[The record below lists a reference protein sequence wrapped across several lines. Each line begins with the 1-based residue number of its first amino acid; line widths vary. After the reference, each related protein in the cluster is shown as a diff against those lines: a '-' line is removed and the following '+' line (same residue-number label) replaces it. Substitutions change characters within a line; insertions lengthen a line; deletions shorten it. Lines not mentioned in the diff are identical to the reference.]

1 MLHRAKISLGVLALS
16 WFLLSGLILGNPVA
30 IAQSQTSQVFR
41 ELLERSEKEKKGLT
55 FFVRGQTIAG
65 IVIRVVGT
73 EAVEVRNQT
82 FSRIIIKLDSIDA
95 LAIN

>member
-1 MLHRAKISLGVLALS
+1 MLLHAKIFLGVLALS
-16 WFLLSGLILGNPVA
+16 WFLLSGLLLGHPVA
-30 IAQSQTSQVFR
+30 AAQLQSGQAFR

>member
-1 MLHRAKISLGVLALS
+1 MLLHAKISLGVLALS
-16 WFLLSGLILGNPVA
+16 WFLLCGPLLRPPVA
-30 IAQSQTSQVFR
+30 AAQSQSGQAFR